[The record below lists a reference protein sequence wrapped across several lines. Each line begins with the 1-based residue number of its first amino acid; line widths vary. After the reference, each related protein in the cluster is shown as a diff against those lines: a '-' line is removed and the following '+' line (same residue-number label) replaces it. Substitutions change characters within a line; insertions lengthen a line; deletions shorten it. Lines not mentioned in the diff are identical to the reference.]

1 MEATQTVAK
10 VGPLAE
16 LAASLAILMDTIAQ
30 QQQEIKR
37 LYEHINDLKKGGTQA
52 SSVRTLVGGVLLGN
66 LCTYCEAVGRTA
78 THRNNACSFDPRKMT
93 DRKEW
98 DRKLMDEK
106 GVACKDDEL
115 RWGEAHTVL
124 HRYPIKE
131 NLLYEDSLS
140 CSPTL
145 TYIPTPNTPQ
155 GYIPRQKDT
164 GIVDSGATY
173 LYISPSS
180 PYGPPD
186 TSAVTISVGTENG
199 QVEKSSSALYY

>member
-1 MEATQTVAK
+1 MDNIDVEATQTVAK

-106 GVACKDDEL
+106 GVACKDDE
-115 RWGEAHTVL
+115 
-124 HRYPIKE
+124 
-131 NLLYEDSLS
+131 
-140 CSPTL
+140 
-145 TYIPTPNTPQ
+145 
-155 GYIPRQKDT
+155 
-164 GIVDSGATY
+164 
-173 LYISPSS
+173 
-180 PYGPPD
+180 
-186 TSAVTISVGTENG
+186 
-199 QVEKSSSALYY
+199 